1 MNIKHLSLVT
11 LLFFLGLISCK
22 KKFDLPSNTDEL
34 VVTGYTNIVRIK
46 AQYHAYYFPIAATLL
61 PNTVYKFST
70 DSNLVCTVIADESSG
85 NIYKSVYVND
95 ETGAIK
101 LNLVSSGGLSS
112 GDKIRINLNGV
123 KLNNYGAVI
132 QLDSID
138 IEKQIVK
145 LESGHR
151 VTPIKVNMNQLAD
164 ELPIL
169 QSQLIMLDSVE
180 FDTGNKNEP
189 YADAINK
196 NSVERTIINSSGK
209 SVLVRTSGYA
219 SFANALTPCGKGSI
233 SAILGEYNGTIQLTI
248 CKYSDVAIAS
258 GNCPLLLKNFN
269 DNSISSGGWSLY
281 NVSGNVSWTVSSY
294 RDRQYAFISNYFQ
307 GVNTACE
314 SWLISPSINLANL
327 NNPMLNFE
335 TAFKY
340 TGNALEVY
348 VSNNYTSGN
357 PSNANWIKLSPTLS
371 SGNFAWVNSG
381 EISLANFK
389 SDNFHV
395 AFKYTGTNVDGS
407 SWEVD
412 NVSVSER

>member
-1 MNIKHLSLVT
+1 
-11 LLFFLGLISCK
+11 
-22 KKFDLPSNTDEL
+22 
-34 VVTGYTNIVRIK
+34 
-46 AQYHAYYFPIAATLL
+46 
-61 PNTVYKFST
+61 
-70 DSNLVCTVIADESSG
+70 
-85 NIYKSVYVND
+85 
-95 ETGAIK
+95 
-101 LNLVSSGGLSS
+101 
-112 GDKIRINLNGV
+112 
-123 KLNNYGAVI
+123 
-132 QLDSID
+132 
-138 IEKQIVK
+138 
-145 LESGHR
+145 
-151 VTPIKVNMNQLAD
+151 
-164 ELPIL
+164 
-169 QSQLIMLDSVE
+169 
-180 FDTGNKNEP
+180 
-189 YADAINK
+189 
-196 NSVERTIINSSGK
+196 
-209 SVLVRTSGYA
+209 
-219 SFANALTPCGKGSI
+219 
-233 SAILGEYNGTIQLTI
+233 
-248 CKYSDVAIAS
+248 VAIAS

-381 EISLANFK
+381 DISLANFK